1 MKNWFYLILI
11 SVFGLN
17 AVSGAEAE
25 QATYCVQL
33 IRGNNRDTPPVA
45 DAKPVSPEL
54 TKMIRRVFNWK
65 SYWEINRQR
74 VTLARGQKAKVRL
87 SKEREV
93 EIDLTDLAKRKVTA
107 YEGRKAVTRSTW
119 PVGNATTIIGGDR
132 DSNSVW
138 FIVVR
143 RSQPREKAILSN
155 QAANR

>member
-11 SVFGLN
+11 SVFGFN
-17 AVSGAEAE
+17 VVSGAEAE
-25 QATYCVQL
+25 KATYCVQL
-33 IRGNNRDTPPVA
+33 IRGNNHDTPPVP

-74 VTLARGQKAKVRL
+74 VTLTRGQKAKVRL

-107 YEGRKAVTRSTW
+107 FESGKPITRSTW

-132 DSNSVW
+132 DAQSVW

-143 RSQPREKAILSN
+143 RDQPREKTIVSD
-155 QAANR
+155 QAVNR